1 MSEEVKMK
9 SEETVET
16 GEQERP
22 LSQEEIANQ
31 KLLAISK
38 SIKGLGMMTS
48 TGISYC
54 IVIPGHGVRDDFR
67 LASCCIAPPVEKSD
81 KMIIEELSGNV
92 SCMIQGFL
100 SSLRKSGL
108 SDGAARGV
116 LNKTIEDA
124 KERYKEAWKVFDN
137 AGAGPQ

>member
-48 TGISYC
+48 AGIS
-54 IVIPGHGVRDDFR
+54 
-67 LASCCIAPPVEKSD
+67 
-81 KMIIEELSGNV
+81 
-92 SCMIQGFL
+92 
-100 SSLRKSGL
+100 
-108 SDGAARGV
+108 
-116 LNKTIEDA
+116 
-124 KERYKEAWKVFDN
+124 
-137 AGAGPQ
+137 